1 MADKATRVP
10 VRPGRGT
17 SGKREAPQEGR
28 SAAAA
33 SEKPG
38 QGDAYGDNPPD
49 LGEDQNVREAGMYD
63 IADAAQNQMPGRP
76 QNVTIG
82 RGRARQ
88 VASDD
93 APSEERVDKRPK
105 R

>member
-10 VRPGRGT
+10 ARSGRDT
-17 SGKREAPQEGR
+17 SGKREASHGR
-28 SAAAA
+28 SAAA

-38 QGDAYGDNPPD
+38 QGDADGGTPSD
-49 LGEDQNVREAGMYD
+49 LDEDQTVREAGMYD

-82 RGRARQ
+82 RGRATQ
-88 VASDD
+88 AASDG
-93 APSEERVDKRPK
+93 APSEERVDKRP
-105 R
+105 RR

>member
-10 VRPGRGT
+10 ARPGRGT
-17 SGKREAPQEGR
+17 SGTREAPQGR
-28 SAAAA
+28 SAAAT

-38 QGDAYGDNPPD
+38 QGDAYGGNPPD

-82 RGRARQ
+82 RGRAPQ
-88 VASDD
+88 AASDD